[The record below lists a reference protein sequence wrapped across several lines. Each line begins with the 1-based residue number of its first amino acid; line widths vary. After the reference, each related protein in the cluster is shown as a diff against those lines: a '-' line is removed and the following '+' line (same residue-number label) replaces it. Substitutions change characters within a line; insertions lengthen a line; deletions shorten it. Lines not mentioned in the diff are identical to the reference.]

1 MFGMNIKQEGISI
14 EGDQTE
20 FARWTHIWRRVR
32 KYNASMESAM
42 LGSMLTTLLLESSRA
57 RPRCTQWRHTS

>member
-32 KYNASMESAM
+32 KCDAFRGERIFELYAD
-42 LGSMLTTLLLESSRA
+42 GSWLEL
-57 RPRCTQWRHTS
+57 